1 MPYLFRGRYGI
12 QHGGRN
18 LMDVFKWLLG
28 VVLIGLTACGGNT
41 LRGGVIEPPQAAAE
55 LNLTDQI
62 GRLFRLDTQRGHVVM
77 IYFGYTYCPDL
88 CPTTLADL
96 AAARRKLGQDADRV
110 QVVFISVDPLRDTP
124 DKLGEYVAHFDPTF
138 LALSGAEADL
148 KRVLNGYQV
157 IAQKRVLPD
166 AAGYTI
172 DHTSFTYVI
181 DRHGALREMILFGAA
196 VDDIANDMRVLLKE

>member
-1 MPYLFRGRYGI
+1 
-12 QHGGRN
+12 
-18 LMDVFKWLLG
+18 MDAFKWLLG
-28 VVLIGLTACGGNT
+28 VVLMGLTACGGNT
-41 LRGGVIEPPQAAAE
+41 LRVGVIEPPQAAAE

-62 GRLFRLDTQRGHVVM
+62 GRLFRLDAQRGHVVM

-138 LALSGAEADL
+138 LALSGTEPDL